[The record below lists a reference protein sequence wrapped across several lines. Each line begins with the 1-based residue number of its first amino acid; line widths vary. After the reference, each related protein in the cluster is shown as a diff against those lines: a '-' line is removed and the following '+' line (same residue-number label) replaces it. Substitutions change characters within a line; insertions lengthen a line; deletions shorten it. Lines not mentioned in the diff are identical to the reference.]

1 MKTGVKI
8 GLVIVIL
15 GGGYFILYKIMQK
28 KEEKRK
34 KQFDYDCSKRGGT
47 ILESGRQCQENNFTN
62 AGGWDRTSYGKTPKQ
77 SCANQRCNCQTAS
90 GGQAEVTCQGNYP
103 DCHC

>member
-1 MKTGVKI
+1 MDKKTQQILLFAGVGI
-8 GLVIVIL
+8 IA
-15 GGGYFILYKIMQK
+15 YMWW
-28 KEEKRK
+28 KRN
-34 KQFDYDCSKRGGT
+34 QDNGT
-47 ILESGRQCQENNFTN
+47 SNASGWE
-62 AGGWDRTSYGKTPKQ
+62 RTGYGKTPKQ